1 MTFAKQYDIKHTM
14 SSPYYHESNGK
25 AECYVRIVKNLL
37 KKQRSNIND
46 ALLAYRSAPL
56 CNSKHS
62 PAELM
67 FNRQM
72 KDNILTIPIH
82 FKSEDLER
90 INNSQESK
98 YKDLHSGDRVF
109 IFDTDKKVWEKG
121 MIINKTEHQISIVSC
136 SKAEESPTE
145 IEYIRK
151 CTTHHRL
158 SSNNYLPNHPIVF
171 KMMFSQTLKLQLV

>member
-1 MTFAKQYDIKHTM
+1 MIDYFSSYPWVRPLKNISSTSVIEGMQSVFTEFRYPYQIHSDSGSQYSSKEFMTFAKQYDIKHTM

-82 FKSEDLER
+82 FKSQNLER
-90 INNSQESK
+90 INHSQESK
-98 YKDLHSGDRVF
+98 YKDLHFGDRVF
-109 IFDTDKKVWEKG
+109 IFDTDKKVWEK
-121 MIINKTEHQISIVSC
+121 E
-136 SKAEESPTE
+136 
-145 IEYIRK
+145 
-151 CTTHHRL
+151 
-158 SSNNYLPNHPIVF
+158 
-171 KMMFSQTLKLQLV
+171 